1 MANQT
6 LKGILYLSFFLS
18 VCERLVYGVALS
30 ERTTVDECDCCKLLK
45 TAINKQ
51 TDMDEKISEISQQN
65 RNLERKIDLLVAS
78 KDICSEGRKFLE
90 Y

>member
-1 MANQT
+1 M
-6 LKGILYLSFFLS
+6 
-18 VCERLVYGVALS
+18 
-30 ERTTVDECDCCKLLK
+30 DECDCCKLLK

-51 TDMDEKISEISQQN
+51 TDMDEKISEISQQD